1 MITLTIDGREAQVP
15 PGTLILDA
23 AKQVGIEIP
32 IFCYHPRMDPAA
44 ACRMCLVRVEK
55 MPKLQ
60 PACATPVSEGMVV
73 STDTDE
79 VQTAHAGV
87 LEFLLANHPLD
98 CPICDKGGECDLQNN
113 SIRYGPQATRFA
125 DPKRHLDKAR
135 PLGPIV
141 ELDQERC
148 IQCTRCVRFMDE
160 VAGDPVLTIH
170 DRGGHA
176 VIDTA
181 EGRTFDSVFS
191 GNTIEICPVGAL
203 TSRPFRFKARPWDLD
218 EVDSVCPHCPVGCNI
233 RLSVRHGEVKRIL
246 SRDNEE
252 IDWGWLCDRGRFGY
266 GFLSHGTRLEQPMLR
281 KEGRLV
287 PVSWDEAIA
296 VLKERMQ
303 GGKSGALGGG
313 RHSLEAAYLLRR
325 FVQDAGI
332 KNVDHRVLPL
342 YTAIAPGPVGRI
354 DDVNDAD
361 LVISLD
367 AELLEE
373 APVLA
378 LRLRQFERKRGL
390 RIVSV
395 SPREGL
401 LDMPHQEAQTPDIAA
416 TLRAI
421 AQGEGDLGQA
431 FLSAQKVLFIWNG
444 QSESVFSALDA
455 AVKAR
460 SGETATLVVGSLAN
474 SFGAQA
480 AGLLPQDGGLD
491 ARGMLEAAAAGQ
503 FDTLLVFG
511 HDILSEFPDAELA
524 AQAIEK
530 VPFLAVAGTVP
541 SETTERADL
550 VLPVAAWAESD
561 GHFVNMEG
569 RAQRYYAGSDRGVNV
584 VDDWE
589 LMARLLG
596 IEADYDRILAE
607 VQAALAPLFGKER
620 RQGAQAPTGGYRPA
634 EGAAIAAASIYY
646 KGVTPDPFLNSLIPG
661 ARVAVAADVA
671 AQAGVAEGEEVEVG
685 GYRAELHE
693 DPGLPPGAVLVRAGQ
708 DGANRALGRAAA
720 VRALAGRSE

>member
-1 MITLTIDGREAQVP
+1 MITLTVDDREVQVQ
-15 PGTLILDA
+15 PGTLIIDA
-23 AKQVGIEIP
+23 AKAVGIEIP
-32 IFCYHPRMDPAA
+32 VFCYHPRMDPAA

-55 MPKLQ
+55 MPKLM

-73 STDTDE
+73 HTDTDE
-79 VQTAHAGV
+79 VQKAHAGV

-98 CPICDKGGECDLQNN
+98 CPICDKGGECELQDN
-113 SIRYGPQATRFA
+113 SIAYGPRATRFA
-125 DPKRHLDKAR
+125 DSKRHLDKAR
-135 PLGPIV
+135 ALGPIV

-148 IQCTRCVRFMDE
+148 IQCTRCIRFMDE
-160 VAGDPVLTIH
+160 VAGDPVLTVH

-181 EGRTFDSVFS
+181 ENRTFDSIFS

-233 RLSVRHGEVKRIL
+233 KLSVRHGEVKRIL
-246 SRDNEE
+246 SRDSEE
-252 IDWGWLCDRGRFGY
+252 IDWGWICDRGRFGY
-266 GFLSHGTRLEQPMLR
+266 GFLKHGERLEQPMLR
-281 KEGRLV
+281 KDGKLA
-287 PVSWDEAIA
+287 PVSWDEAVS
-296 VLKERMQ
+296 VLRERMQ
-303 GGKSGALGGG
+303 GNSGALGGG

-325 FVQDAGI
+325 FLDQVGT

-342 YTAIAPGPVGRI
+342 YSAIAPGPVGRI

-361 LVISLD
+361 LLISLD
-367 AELLEE
+367 VELLEE

-378 LRLRQFERKRGL
+378 LRMREFQRKRGL

-395 SPREGL
+395 SPRRGL
-401 LDMPHQEAQTPDIAA
+401 LDMPHQEAQTPDVAA

-421 AQGEGDLGQA
+421 AQGEGDIGQE
-431 FLSAQKVLFIWNG
+431 FLAAQKVLLLWNG
-444 QSESVFSALDA
+444 RSEDVFSAIGA
-455 AVKAR
+455 AVAAR
-460 SGETATLVVGSLAN
+460 SGETATLVAGSLAN

-480 AGLLPQDGGLD
+480 AGLLPKDGGLD

-503 FDTLLVFG
+503 LDALLVIG

-541 SETTERADL
+541 SETTGRADL
-550 VLPVAAWAESD
+550 VLPLAAWAESD

-569 RAQRYYAGSDRGVNV
+569 RAQPYAAGSDRSPQL

-596 IEADYDRILAE
+596 IAPDYEAILAE
-607 VQAALAPLFGKER
+607 VQSALAPLFAAER
-620 RQGAQAPTGGYRPA
+620 RQGAEAPEGGYRPVP
-634 EGAAIAAASIYY
+634 GAAIAGASIYY
-646 KGVTPDPFLNSLIPG
+646 KGVTPDPFLNSIVPQT
-661 ARVAVAADVA
+661 RVAVAPDVA
-671 AQAGVAEGEEVEVG
+671 EAAGAAEDDEVEVSG
-685 GYRAELHE
+685 LRAALHV
-693 DPGLPPGAVLVRAGQ
+693 DPDLPPGAVLVRAGQ
-708 DGANRALGRAAA
+708 EGANHALTRAAE
-720 VRALAGRSE
+720 VRALARRSE